1 MKTQE
6 AEFFV
11 YLQRWLADLPEAE
24 ASRVFARPEKTAIL
38 SVDMTN
44 AFTREGNLASPRV
57 AGIIPP
63 VVRLFETAWSQGV
76 RQMVLLQDCHTPE
89 AEEFGAF
96 ALHAVCGTSEA
107 EAVDEIK
114 ALPFYDQMEIIPKNS
129 INPAQATGF
138 NEWLERHSLVDTFI
152 VVGDCTDICVY
163 QLATHLLT
171 WANARDLEW
180 RMIVPEDC
188 VQTYD
193 LPLETAN
200 QIGAKPHPGDLMHQV
215 FLYHM
220 ALNGIEIVRSVK

>member
-24 ASRVFARPEKTAIL
+24 ASQVFARPANTAVL

-57 AGIIPP
+57 AGIITPI
-63 VVRLFETAWSQGV
+63 VRLFETAWSQGV
-76 RQMVLLQDCHTPE
+76 REMVLLQDCHTPE

-96 ALHAVCGTSEA
+96 APHAVCGTSEA

-114 ALPFYDQMEIIPKNS
+114 ALPFYDQLEIIPKNS

-138 NEWLERHSLVDTFI
+138 NEWLERHSQVDTFI

-163 QLATHLLT
+163 QLAMHLLT
-171 WANARDLEW
+171 WANARDLEC
-180 RMIVPEDC
+180 RVIVPEDC

-200 QIGAKPHPGDLMHQV
+200 QVGAKPHPGDLMHQV

>member
-96 ALHAVCGTSEA
+96 AAHAVCGTSEA

-114 ALPFYDQMEIIPKNS
+114 ALLFYDQLEIIPKNS

-138 NEWLERHSLVDTFI
+138 NEWLEQHSQVDTFI

-180 RMIVPEDC
+180 RVIVPEDC